1 MLAPVTSIYAALAG
15 IIIFGLAF
23 RVVRLRRRE
32 RIALGHGDNK
42 HLRRAIRVHANATE
56 NIPVILILM
65 LLLEING
72 GATWALH
79 LFGILTILGR
89 LIHAWWLSRFTGKSF
104 GRTWGT
110 VISWGVLI
118 ALAVLN
124 LRLAVA

>member
-15 IIIFGLAF
+15 IIIFGLAY

>member
-1 MLAPVTSIYAALAG
+1 MVAPVTSIYAALAG
-15 IIIFGLAF
+15 IIIVGLAF

-42 HLRRAIRVHANATE
+42 YLRRAIRVHANATE
-56 NIPVILILM
+56 YIPIILILM

-72 GATWALH
+72 GPTWQLH
-79 LFGILTILGR
+79 FFGVLTILGR
-89 LIHAWWLSRFTGKSF
+89 LMHAWWLSRFTGKSF

-110 VISWGVLI
+110 VISWGVII
-118 ALAVLN
+118 ALAISN

>member
-110 VISWGVLI
+110 LISWGVLI

-124 LRLAVA
+124 LRLAVT

>member
-1 MLAPVTSIYAALAG
+1 MVAPVTSIYAALAG
-15 IIIFGLAF
+15 IIIVGLAL
-23 RVVRLRRRE
+23 RVVQMRRRE
-32 RIALGHGDNK
+32 RVALGHGDNK

-56 NIPVILILM
+56 YLPIILILM

-72 GATWALH
+72 SATWKLH

-110 VISWGVLI
+110 ALTWGVVI
-118 ALAVLN
+118 VLAISN
-124 LRLAVA
+124 LRMALT